1 MATNEE
7 VAEARAKL
15 EEQHAEVMENL
26 GDVWVKMEAVR
37 AAKPTDNLHDLL
49 EDLEKAVSD
58 ARDGGFIGSGA
69 NAHRRALKNW
79 QELAE
84 VADD

>member
-1 MATNEE
+1 MATKDEI
-7 VAEARAKL
+7 AAAKAKL
-15 EEQHAEVMENL
+15 DEEHAEVMKNL

-37 AAKPTDNLHDLL
+37 AAQATDNLHDLL
-49 EDLEKAVSD
+49 EDLEKAVSE

-79 QELAE
+79 QELAGVPE
-84 VADD
+84 S